1 MSIRTKKIVLTATS
15 DLTNDSRLIRICTTL
30 STSGYDVLLIG
41 RRLKNSLPLNGLPY
55 RQKRLRCLFNRT
67 MLFYAEF
74 NMRLLF
80 RLLFTRADIIVAND
94 YDTLPGATLAAL
106 LKGKRLVF
114 DSHEHFTEVPELE
127 GRGLVR
133 RVWAAVGRLCI
144 PRASL
149 CYTVSESLAAE
160 LTRLYRKE
168 FMVIR
173 NVPLLEGSPGERS
186 SRTNPPTLLY
196 QGALNRGRCIEDY
209 IECMHEID
217 GTLLIAGEG
226 PLRKDLE
233 KLADTGKT
241 GDKVVF
247 RGRLS
252 SNQLSLLAREATI
265 GLNVLGSNSK
275 SYYCSLANKF
285 FDYIHAQLPQVCID
299 FPEYRLINEE
309 WEVAVLC
316 GNSRQQIEEAVR
328 KLLSD
333 AALYNR
339 LRENCIAAAGNLN
352 WQNESKKLLDLYAG
366 L

>member
-1 MSIRTKKIVLTATS
+1 VSIRTKKIVLTATS

-114 DSHEHFTEVPELE
+114 DSHEYFTEVPELE
-127 GRGLVR
+127 GRGMVR

-149 CYTVSESLAAE
+149 CYTVSESLAVE

-173 NVPLLEGSPGERS
+173 NVPLLDESPGERS
-186 SRTNPPTLLY
+186 SRTNPPILLY
-196 QGALNRGRCIEDY
+196 QGALNSGRCIEDY
-209 IECMHEID
+209 IECMNEID
-217 GTLLIAGEG
+217 GTLLIAGDG
-226 PLRKDLE
+226 PLRKELE

-241 GDKVVF
+241 GGKVVF

-252 SNQLSLLAREATI
+252 SNELSAVASEATI
-265 GLNVLGSNSK
+265 GLNVLSSNSK
-275 SYYCSLANKF
+275 SYHYSLANKF
-285 FDYIHAQLPQVCID
+285 FDYIHAELPQVCID

-316 GNSRQQIEEAVR
+316 GNSREQIAEAVR

-333 AALYNR
+333 TGLYNR
-339 LRENCIAAAGNLN
+339 LRENCIAAARNLN
-352 WQNESKKLLDLYAG
+352 WQNESKKLLALYAD